1 MTLQLTI
8 KSELK
13 LEFAFGKVTQG
24 KEMQVFGEYFP
35 AVAPLFAEY
44 GCQQVG
50 SFAILASNITG
61 IAPEMGSFTHWSSAE
76 SFKRFYSD
84 PRFIKV
90 KALRDDA
97 LDLLSDGHFFSSLDK
112 VIEVRTDVDYAII
125 ISKEETTDLI
135 PIFTLPL
142 ESNSPKQTYS
152 GKSITFSLWNDNAA
166 KLLAAPSTEDEVF
179 RVRFNA
185 PA

>member
-8 KSELK
+8 KSEPK
-13 LEFAFGKVTQG
+13 LEFAFGKVAQG

-50 SFAILASNITG
+50 SFAILASNKTG

-76 SFKRFYSD
+76 DFKSFYSD
-84 PRFIKV
+84 SRFIKV
-90 KALRDDA
+90 KALRDEA

-125 ISKEETTDLI
+125 ISKEETTDLT
-135 PIFTLPL
+135 PILTFPL
-142 ESNSPKQTYS
+142 ESNSPEQTYS
-152 GKSITFSLWNDNAA
+152 GKSITLSLWNDNAD

-179 RVRFNA
+179 RIRFNA

>member
-8 KSELK
+8 KSEPK
-13 LEFAFGKVTQG
+13 LEFAFGRVAQG

-50 SFAILASNITG
+50 SFTILASNKTG
-61 IAPEMGSFTHWSSAE
+61 IEPEMGSFTHWSSAE
-76 SFKRFYSD
+76 NFNNFYSD

-112 VIEVRTDVDYAII
+112 VIEVRTDVDYAIV
-125 ISKEETTDLI
+125 ISKEVSTGLTPLL
-135 PIFTLPL
+135 TLPL

-152 GKSITFSLWNDNAA
+152 DKSITLSLWSDNAD
-166 KLLAAPSTEDEVF
+166 KLLAAASTDDQIF